1 MKENF
6 VCIFAHPDDEAFGPS
21 GTIAK
26 LAQKYNVYILCATK
40 GEGGTDSDEGH
51 AISIGK
57 RRAQE
62 LRDSAKILGVKNVYF
77 LGFKDGKLSN
87 SLYHKLAAKV
97 QTKLESFKPVGIMTF
112 EPRGISGHI
121 DHITVS
127 LVTTYVFKKLPSI
140 QVLWY
145 YCITSARAN
154 EDRDYFIYFPP
165 GYTES
170 EIDLV
175 VDVTDTWD
183 KRVAAMMCH
192 NSQRHDAETI
202 LKIDAKYPKEDH
214 FLVMKKGQE
223 NSVTIT
229 L

>member
-1 MKENF
+1 MKESF

-21 GTIAK
+21 GTIAR
-26 LAQKYNVYILCATK
+26 LTQKYNVYILCATK

-51 AISIGK
+51 EVSIGK

-62 LRDSAKILGVKNVYF
+62 LLDSAKVLGVKKVYF

-87 SLYHKLAAKV
+87 STYHKLAAKI
-97 QTKLESFKPVGIMTF
+97 QTKLEYLKPVGIMTF

-121 DHITVS
+121 DHIAVS
-127 LVTTYVFKKLPSI
+127 LVTTYVFKKLQFI

-145 YCITSARAN
+145 YCITLERAA

-165 GYTES
+165 GYKQN

-175 VDVTDTWD
+175 VDISSVWG
-183 KRVAAMMCH
+183 KRVEAMMCH
-192 NSQRHDAETI
+192 KSQRHDAQTI
-202 LKIDAKYPKEDH
+202 LKIDSKYPKEDH
-214 FLVMKKGQE
+214 FLVMKKKE
-223 NSVTIT
+223 KSSDTV
-229 L
+229 LL